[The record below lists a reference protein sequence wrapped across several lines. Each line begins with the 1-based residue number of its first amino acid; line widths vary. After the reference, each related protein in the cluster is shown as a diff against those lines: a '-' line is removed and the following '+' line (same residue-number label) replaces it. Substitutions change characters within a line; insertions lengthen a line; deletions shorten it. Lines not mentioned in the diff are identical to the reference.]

1 MVVRSACSRWLNS
14 APTIE
19 AQGNFVFAL
28 FLTRI
33 NQVNVL
39 FATRAVYTRAG
50 RLHAV
55 REEDECD
62 ECMIRSGISTHEDVM
77 TLLFV
82 SFAVLVLVLRVA
94 GNIHFPKRVV
104 QQALCRMD
112 LLLRP
117 LERRFHTDLLLLP
130 HP

>member
-1 MVVRSACSRWLNS
+1 MVELVGWT

-19 AQGNFVFAL
+19 AQGNFVLAL

-33 NQVNVL
+33 
-39 FATRAVYTRAG
+39 TRAG